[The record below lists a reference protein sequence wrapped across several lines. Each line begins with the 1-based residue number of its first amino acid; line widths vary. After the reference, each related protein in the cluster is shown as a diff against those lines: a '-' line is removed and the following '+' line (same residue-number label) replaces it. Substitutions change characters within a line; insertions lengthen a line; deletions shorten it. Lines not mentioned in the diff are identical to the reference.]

1 MRKVSKKV
9 FALIMSVMLVMSI
22 PMTASAKSGT
32 FTGLGAP
39 FCKSWNYSLYSIK
52 VASAF
57 YRITGK
63 LSQPDIYKFN
73 EVEMELT
80 LFRSGKTNITKHKLV
95 EDAYMLTLTAEGAI
109 SQCPGNGSMYVRVDD
124 NVYGHYTAT
133 YFN

>member
-9 FALIMSVMLVMSI
+9 VALIMSVMLVMSL
-22 PMTASAKSGT
+22 PLTAGATSGT
-32 FTGLGAP
+32 FTAVGGP
-39 FCKSWNYSLYSIK
+39 YCKSWEYSLYTTT
-52 VASAF
+52 VASAL

-63 LSQPDIYKFN
+63 LYQPGIYKFN

-80 LFRSGKTNITKHKLV
+80 LFRSGLTNIVKNKLV
-95 EDAYMLTLTAEGAI
+95 EDTYTLTLTAEGAI

-124 NVYGHYTAT
+124 NIYGHYTAT